1 MLRFYFLQ
9 NNQTSLVKFI
19 AHIGPTGEDS
29 LRPDP
34 VSTPKGKLW
43 GVWSEWAARNWK
55 KRALDGMF
63 IMFCNSASH
72 WSCELRSRSA
82 LRPRGEGWNHGIQ
95 TEIQVRCFWAFWITL
110 TKAYPVWHIWRYW
123 TLRAKVPSNVCKG
136 SWEPGSRGSR
146 ISTRKELWGIIWLH
160 VGAGENVRRLHVH
173 LSTVS
178 TVSLSEVALGAVD
191 GVAYWTALKR
201 PVLQFFKEKALSTY
215 RDLVWSV

>member
-82 LRPRGEGWNHGIQ
+82 LPPQRGRLKPWDTNWDTSSVFLSLLNYSDQSLPCMAYMEILNSESQGTKQRLQRQLRTRQQGLQNLYKEGALRNY
-95 TEIQVRCFWAFWITL
+95 L
-110 TKAYPVWHIWRYW
+110 TA
-123 TLRAKVPSNVCKG
+123 C
-136 SWEPGSRGSR
+136 
-146 ISTRKELWGIIWLH
+146 
-160 VGAGENVRRLHVH
+160 GAGENVRRLHVH

>member
-82 LRPRGEGWNHGIQ
+82 LPPQRWRLKPWDTNWDTSSVFLSLLNYSDQSLPCMAYMEILNSESQGTKQRLQRQLRTRQQGLQNLYKEGALRNYLTACGCRRECPEVACAFKHSFNCVFIRGCSGGCWWSCLLNC
-95 TEIQVRCFWAFWITL
+95 TEKTSPPIFQR
-110 TKAYPVWHIWRYW
+110 
-123 TLRAKVPSNVCKG
+123 KG
-136 SWEPGSRGSR
+136 SFY
-146 ISTRKELWGIIWLH
+146 
-160 VGAGENVRRLHVH
+160 V
-173 LSTVS
+173 
-178 TVSLSEVALGAVD
+178 
-191 GVAYWTALKR
+191 
-201 PVLQFFKEKALSTY
+201 
-215 RDLVWSV
+215 